1 MYVTTIKGKEARSHE
16 FERGGVGWGYMPAVR
31 RRK

>member
-16 FERGGVGWGYMPAVR
+16 FERGVGWGYMPAVR